1 MTKVLNAI
9 VRREFKLAFSGSF
22 DFALPLLFGVM
33 VISLFPLGVS
43 PGPEML
49 QKIGAGVIWVSA
61 ILASLLG
68 LEKLFREDFRD
79 GSLEQLRLSG
89 QPFAIILL
97 VKVIVHWLITVGP
110 ILILS
115 PLFALFLNL
124 TPLMFE
130 ALFLTL
136 LLGTPM
142 LSLVGAIA
150 VALTLSLEKG
160 GILLALLM
168 LPLFIPLLIFAT
180 SAVNNAQL
188 QLNYS
193 GQLGIIAAM
202 LMLAL
207 ALTPWAISFAVKVSQ
222 N

>member
-1 MTKVLNAI
+1 MQVI
-9 VRREFKLAFSGSF
+9 VAVIKRDLRLAFKGGL
-22 DFALPLLFGVM
+22 DFVMPLLFGVL
-33 VISLFPLGVS
+33 VVSLFPLGVG
-43 PGPEML
+43 PGPELL
-49 QKIGAGVIWVSA
+49 QKIGAGVIWIAA
-61 ILASLLG
+61 ILSSLLG
-68 LEKLFREDFRD
+68 IEKLFKEDFRD
-79 GSLEQLRLSG
+79 GSLEQMMLCGTPL
-89 QPFAIILL
+89 PILL
-97 VKVIVHWLITVGP
+97 FVKVIVHWLLIIVP
-110 ILILS
+110 ILLLS

-124 TPLMFE
+124 TPEMYT

-136 LLGTPM
+136 LLGTPL

-168 LPLFIPLLIFAT
+168 LPIFIPLLIFAT

-188 QLNYS
+188 QLHYG

-202 LMLAL
+202 LLLAL
-207 ALTPWAISFAVKVSQ
+207 ALAPFAISYSVRVSQ